1 MDPRG
6 GGGGGGRSIVRSF
19 NRTERQR
26 NRNRAATDRISHSN
40 IQLLFDHSF
49 EVAFEYSFEY
59 PFDESFVYSSDC
71 LLESS
76 FDYPLAYVCAI
87 ENSLDCSVTY
97 SSIDSFMFF
106 YYSLDSF
113 GISFRATRS
122 HWGTLRSIDRL
133 VNPTTALQS
142 QPLRSWHSLAPT
154 GQMNT

>member
-1 MDPRG
+1 M
-6 GGGGGGRSIVRSF
+6 GGGRSIVRSF

-106 YYSLDSF
+106 ITHSINLAFRFEQPARIGGLSEASTNWSTRPRPCRASLCEA
-113 GISFRATRS
+113 GIA
-122 HWGTLRSIDRL
+122 WLRRDK
-133 VNPTTALQS
+133 
-142 QPLRSWHSLAPT
+142 
-154 GQMNT
+154 